1 MHNCLDLKFS
11 LSCCIADKSGSVCFS
26 DKGSK
31 PFVCLQS
38 KRWARLVIIPSD
50 GVFRCANMAS
60 YGSVLLARAVLINV
74 LAVFTALSAIPLDCG
89 KCGLVVT
96 WLNIHCCENSANSA
110 DVNCGP
116 LSVIT
121 MSGIP

>member
-1 MHNCLDLKFS
+1 MRNCLDLKFS
-11 LSCCIADKSGSVCFS
+11 WSCYIAAKSGSVCSS
-26 DKGSK
+26 DKGST
-31 PFVCLQS
+31 PFVCLQN
-38 KRWARLVIIPSD
+38 KRSAGLVIIPSN
-50 GVFRCANMAS
+50 GLFRCANMAS
-60 YGSVLLARAVLINV
+60 HGSVLLVRAVLINV
-74 LAVFTALSAIPLDCG
+74 LAVLTVLSAIPLDCG